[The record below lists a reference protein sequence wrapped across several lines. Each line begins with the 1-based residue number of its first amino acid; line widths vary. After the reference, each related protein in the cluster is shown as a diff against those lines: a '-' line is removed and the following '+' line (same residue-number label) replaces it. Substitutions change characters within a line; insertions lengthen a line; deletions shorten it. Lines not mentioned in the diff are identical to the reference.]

1 MDAYKEFKHDWE
13 YEYLNMTEDFIFPNT
28 FKTLREFNRHFS
40 KGGTKPEFEV
50 YNVGMINNLAFL
62 IDRGHVKKPIY
73 LQTVMGIL
81 GGLQATMNN
90 LQIMYNSAKD
100 TIGEFQWAV
109 CAAGKH
115 QFKMCT
121 GALLMG
127 GNARVG
133 LEDNLFLEKG
143 VKAKSNAEQVE
154 KIVRIARELG
164 AEPAT
169 PDEARQILNLK
180 GLDKVRF

>member
-13 YEYLNMTEDFIFPNT
+13 
-28 FKTLREFNRHFS
+28 
-40 KGGTKPEFEV
+40 
-50 YNVGMINNLAFL
+50 NV
-62 IDRGHVKKPIY
+62 Y
-73 LQTVMGIL
+73 LQFVMGIL
-81 GGLQATMNN
+81 GFIQATMNN
-90 LQIMYNSAKD
+90 LQFLYNSAKD
-100 TIGEFQWAV
+100 AIGNFQWSV
-109 CAAGKH
+109 CAAGKY

-154 KIVRIARELG
+154 KIIRIARELG
-164 AEPAT
+164 IEPAT
-169 PDEARQILNLK
+169 PDEARQMLNLK
-180 GLDKVRF
+180 GPDKVRF